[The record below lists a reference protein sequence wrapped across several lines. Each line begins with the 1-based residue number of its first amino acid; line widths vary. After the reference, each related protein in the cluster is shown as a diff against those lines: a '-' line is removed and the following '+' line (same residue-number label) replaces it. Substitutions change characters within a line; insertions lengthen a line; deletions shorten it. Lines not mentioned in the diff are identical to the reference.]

1 MDTDSDMTS
10 KIAFII
16 TGLNIGGA
24 EMMLLKM
31 LERQNV
37 RFSRFVASFLSG
49 MSYIGT
55 LLVSFWAT
63 LDFIDMPLRFG
74 IDHFSQS
81 HE

>member
-1 MDTDSDMTS
+1 MKVIT
-10 KIAFII
+10 II
-16 TGLNIGGA
+16 TSLSTGGA
-24 EMMLLKM
+24 QIMLHKV
-31 LERQNV
+31 LERLDA
-37 RFSRFVASFLSG
+37 RFSRFIASFLSG

-55 LLVSFWAT
+55 LPVSSWAT